1 MSDNIDEIINKVKS
15 NSGAENKKLVEGIIN
30 NLSESQS
37 RTVQN
42 ILSDKEKRRS
52 CTMNYN
58 VDCVLV
64 LGAGVRDGAPTHI
77 LQERIFRWIIS

>member
-15 NSGAENKKLVEGIIN
+15 NSGAENKKFVEGIIN

-42 ILSDKEKRRS
+42 ILSDKELIKKLLS
-52 CTMNYN
+52 SEQAKNLIN
-58 VDCVLV
+58 K
-64 LGAGVRDGAPTHI
+64 LGGDKNGH
-77 LQERIFRWIIS
+77 Q